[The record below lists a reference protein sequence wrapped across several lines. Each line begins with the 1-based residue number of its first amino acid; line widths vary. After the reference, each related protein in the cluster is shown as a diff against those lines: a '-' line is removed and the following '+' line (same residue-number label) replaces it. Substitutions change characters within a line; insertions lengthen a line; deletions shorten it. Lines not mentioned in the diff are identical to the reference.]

1 MHSEA
6 DMRPVRGGTVR
17 ENRPPPSTLELL
29 AIAEARLVVGVA
41 SLLWLAATAPR
52 PSVAFLPGLLFLGY
66 GAIIW
71 IALYSCRQ
79 FGSAARATLGA
90 EALSSPDLVGASPPS
105 GAPLGL
111 DTSRLTALFLV
122 VVDLLAACGL
132 ILRAADATAPLYLVY
147 LLPVAAAGLHWGPLG
162 GYATAVGA
170 GAVDA
175 MAHYLVAGPQGL
187 GLRAVPISSL
197 LILALLV
204 GQLLEVW
211 RRRRARAIRN
221 EQARIARDLHDDF
234 VQALVAAGLR
244 TEFCRTVATGP
255 PTMLEEE
262 LSRLHELINTCLRDV
277 RRYLSQMRA
286 APVEELGLVACVHR
300 VVADVFRHT
309 NVRPSVMLKLPPW
322 PLPPEVETAAFYIVR
337 EALFNVRKHA
347 RASQVRV
354 QLEYRHHCLALRIVD
369 DGVGLPAEESALL
382 SDRHH
387 GLRSMRERVEMLCG
401 RLAIRSAAGRGTEI
415 EAEIPA
421 KGKTRCIGCA
431 T

>member
-1 MHSEA
+1 
-6 DMRPVRGGTVR
+6 MRPVPNGAGR
-17 ENRPPPSTLELL
+17 ENRPPPSALDLL

-41 SLLWLAATAPR
+41 ALLWLAATASR
-52 PSVAFLPGLLFLGY
+52 PAAVLLPGLLFLGY
-66 GAIIW
+66 GTVIW
-71 IALYSCRQ
+71 IALRLRTRAAFSLGNPLRAEMPPPENPAGSSSVSASQ
-79 FGSAARATLGA
+79 FTV
-90 EALSSPDLVGASPPS
+90 DF
-105 GAPLGL
+105 
-111 DTSRLTALFLV
+111 SRLVSLILV
-122 VVDLLAACGL
+122 VADVLAAGGMVMG
-132 ILRAADATAPLYLVY
+132 AADATAPLYLVY
-147 LLPVAAAGLHWGPLG
+147 LLPVAAAGLYWGPMG
-162 GYATAVGA
+162 GYATALGA
-170 GAVDA
+170 GAMDA
-175 MAHYLVAGPQGL
+175 AAHYLVAGPAAL
-187 GLRAVPISSL
+187 SERAVPVSSL

-244 TEFCRTVATGP
+244 TEFCRTVASGP

-309 NVRPSVMLKLPPW
+309 SVRPSVAMKLPPW
-322 PLPPEVETAAFYIVR
+322 PLAPEVETAAFYIVR
-337 EALFNVRKHA
+337 EALFNIRKHA
-347 RASQVRV
+347 RASEVRV

-369 DGVGLPAEESALL
+369 DGIGLPVEAAALL

-387 GLRSMRERVEMLCG
+387 GLRSMRERAEALRG
-401 RLAIRSAAGRGTEI
+401 TLAIRPAAGGGTEI
-415 EAEIPA
+415 EAEIPV
-421 KGKTRCIGCA
+421 KGKARCIGCA